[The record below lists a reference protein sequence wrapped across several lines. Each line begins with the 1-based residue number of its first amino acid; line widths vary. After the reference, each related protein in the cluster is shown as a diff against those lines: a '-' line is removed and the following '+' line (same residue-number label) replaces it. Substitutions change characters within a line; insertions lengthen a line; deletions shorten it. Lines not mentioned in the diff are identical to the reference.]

1 MMGHDKNDDGDSKHR
16 LERHSEA
23 GIVET
28 RCKYTI
34 AQYHSRVA
42 LLKFKV
48 SDDGFSPLAERH
60 MLVCK
65 GGIMIAVLSSVY
77 GWEHFYWENPDG
89 ARRNPVIPILFWE
102 MRMPSGEIAEV
113 RKGKFCWRERA
124 DNFVFTFLNIN
135 I

>member
-28 RCKYTI
+28 RCKYAI

-77 GWEHFYWENPDG
+77 GWEHF
-89 ARRNPVIPILFWE
+89 
-102 MRMPSGEIAEV
+102 
-113 RKGKFCWRERA
+113 
-124 DNFVFTFLNIN
+124 
-135 I
+135 

>member
-89 ARRNPVIPILFWE
+89 AQTD
-102 MRMPSGEIAEV
+102 V
-113 RKGKFCWRERA
+113 RVYTHRSLCIGRVREYEQIGR
-124 DNFVFTFLNIN
+124 
-135 I
+135 